1 MGFSV
6 FPSEGGFNDYKTPTV
21 KHSLNSSGNISVPS
35 GTNMAYAIVINGGQG
50 GNGGGW
56 TWNGEQHHFFSGSS
70 GQAGQIN
77 FGLTPITTSVTV
89 GGGGAGGNNTGSSQ
103 TQGNGNAGS
112 VGGVSSFGA
121 IGFDNDTNSR
131 NPYTRNAGSQN
142 NPTLYGLG
150 ANAGAPGG
158 ATSAGTAGGVAIIY

>member
-6 FPSEGGFNDYKTPTV
+6 FPAEGGFNNYKTPTV

-56 TWNGEQHHFFSGSS
+56 GWNGSHHHSFSGN
-70 GQAGQIN
+70 AGKTGEIM
-77 FGLTPITTSVTV
+77 FGLTPISTSVTV
-89 GGGGAGGNNTGSSQ
+89 GGGGAGGNNTGGPQ

-112 VGGVSSFGA
+112 VGGTSFYGA
-121 IGFDNDTNSR
+121 IGKANDTDTR
-131 NPYTRNAGSQN
+131 NPNFRNAGSEN
-142 NPTLYGLG
+142 NPSLYGLSS
-150 ANAGAPGG
+150 NAGQGGG